1 MLSGCARIPTNS
13 RCTTT
18 FSEGD
23 RERIVG
29 SAAYFGM
36 RTLILVSL
44 AAHLTLP
51 VTAPEPDELNRLDEC
66 IQRRFLART
75 TFGMGRILPN
85 QFHGVRQF
93 RPENAT
99 EQAVVNQL
107 TQDYYQVALYLAG
120 RNVLNVPSAAPNLA
134 RYRYAVQGPAYIT
147 PLNAEE
153 LPRPETLLEESRAAL
168 EGFDNNHTY
177 GNIQKGAWTVALR
190 PLRASNEACVQCHNA
205 AGAHVKM
212 NDMLGVALYVYKHT

>member
-1 MLSGCARIPTNS
+1 
-13 RCTTT
+13 
-18 FSEGD
+18 
-23 RERIVG
+23 
-29 SAAYFGM
+29 M

-51 VTAPEPDELNRLDEC
+51 VLTPEPNDLGRLNEC

-93 RPENAT
+93 RPENAA

-107 TQDYYQVALYLAG
+107 EDKGFQVALYLSG
-120 RNVLNVPSAAPNLA
+120 RGVLSEPALNPAVA

-147 PLNAEE
+147 H
-153 LPRPETLLEESRAAL
+153 LPDAGDLPGVEALYEESRAAL
-168 EGFDNNHTY
+168 VAFNTCFNCGEGYDV
-177 GNIQKGAWTVALR
+177 QKGDWTVALR
-190 PLRASNEACVQCHNA
+190 PLRASNQACVQCHNA
-205 AGAHVKM
+205 SGAQVKM
-212 NDMLGVALYVYKHT
+212 PVKINDALGVVMYVYKHT